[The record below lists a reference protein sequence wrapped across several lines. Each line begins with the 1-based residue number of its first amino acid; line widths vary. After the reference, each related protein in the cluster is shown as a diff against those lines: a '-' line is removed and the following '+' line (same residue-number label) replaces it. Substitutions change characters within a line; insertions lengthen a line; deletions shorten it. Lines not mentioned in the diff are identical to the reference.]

1 MSDLRMDDEARLRR
15 VLRYLEGE
23 APPAPDLHEV
33 ASHQISFRSWQ
44 EPRRIP
50 KALTP
55 ILAAVAVL
63 AVIGLPAILLGGGFE
78 EGVGN
83 TPSQTTTQGELFSS
97 NMNGWTLVAVMS
109 SEDEPDVGVY
119 IGPLPDAEGEV
130 TWITG
135 ERGFWPPR
143 DLDGDPLLIYKETSD
158 IPIEL
163 SDRPYALVW
172 KEEGLTTGIAVAD
185 PIDLLNGS
193 KSDGVNVLERSERV
207 HVVDQAAWEDF
218 QAAIKRD
225 R

>member
-1 MSDLRMDDEARLRR
+1 MSDLRIDDEARLRR
-15 VLRYLEGE
+15 VLGYLEGE

-33 ASHQISFRSWQ
+33 ASHRISDRSWQ
-44 EPRRIP
+44 GPRRIP
-50 KALTP
+50 KVLIP

-63 AVIGLPAILLGGGFE
+63 AVIGLPALLLGGDDG
-78 EGVGN
+78 EGVWN

-97 NMNGWTLVAVMS
+97 NMNGWTLVAVLR

-119 IGPLPDAEGEV
+119 RGPLPDADGAV

-143 DLDGDPLLIYKETSD
+143 DLDGEPLLIYNENSD
-158 IPIEL
+158 PMEL

-172 KEEGLTTGIAVAD
+172 KEEGLTTGIGVAD
-185 PIDLLNGS
+185 PIDLLNAS
-193 KSDGVNVLERSERV
+193 KRDGVNVLERSERV

-218 QAAIKRD
+218 QTTVERD